1 MLRSIDKG
9 PLSDE
14 VPVVSILTK
23 EVWVLAVV
31 VVSVRR
37 LDATGGIEA
46 VEGAGGV
53 VAAGV
58 ACKAGRCGGTRWIPG
73 CWCSIQGVSA
83 VSGRLVLKWIL
94 ARVITSAS
102 SAYWS
107 RFPAYGLTL

>member
-1 MLRSIDKG
+1 MLRSVDEG
-9 PLSDE
+9 GLSDV

-23 EVWVLAVV
+23 EVCSLVV
-31 VVSVRR
+31 VDLSVRR
-37 LDATGGIEA
+37 FDATGGVVA
-46 VEGAGGV
+46 VVGAGGV
-53 VAAGV
+53 VAARV
-58 ACKAGRCGGTRWIPG
+58 ACEAGRCGGTRWIPG

-102 SAYWS
+102 SAYWT

>member
-1 MLRSIDKG
+1 MLRSVDKG
-9 PLSDE
+9 GLRDE

-23 EVWVLAVV
+23 EVCSLVV
-31 VVSVRR
+31 VDLSVRR
-37 LDATGGIEA
+37 FDAAGGIVTVVGA
-46 VEGAGGV
+46 VDV

-58 ACKAGRCGGTRWIPG
+58 ACKADRGGGAGRVA
-73 CWCSIQGVSA
+73 WCRYSIQGVSA
-83 VSGRLVLKWIL
+83 VSGCLVLKRIL